1 MNKILQLLFWF
12 NYCNHCL
19 TGSLECCLPAAQV
32 SAGTERAGKRGARR
46 AKARGK
52 KERGERKRGEKR
64 SAASESAG
72 KKGAKRETDAPF
84 YFSPQS
90 SLGHNEK
97 M

>member
-1 MNKILQLLFWF
+1 M
-12 NYCNHCL
+12 
-19 TGSLECCLPAAQV
+19 LPACTTV

-46 AKARGK
+46 AIKHG
-52 KERGERKRGEKR
+52 GER

-72 KKGAKRETDAPF
+72 KKGAKRKTDAPF